1 MSEDKKEK
9 GLKFLYKKVS
19 DLIPYVNNA
28 RTHNEENIIKLASS
42 IKEFGFMAPIIIS
55 EDGGVIA
62 GHGRLMA
69 AKKLGIEKVP
79 CVVESHLSEMQRKGY
94 ILADNRLALDSG
106 WDDDLLKLEMQ
117 TLNDNGFDMK
127 LTGFDEDEINRLLV
141 VVSSDDESLSEK
153 TIENNSSEIDADDF
167 SDEKF
172 KHTCPKCG
180 FKFNDK
186 E

>member
-28 RTHNEENIIKLASS
+28 RTHNEENVIKLASS

-69 AKKLGIEKVP
+69 AKKLGLEKVP

-106 WDDDLLKLEMQ
+106 RDDELLKLEMQ

-127 LTGFDEDEINRLLV
+127 MTGFNEDEVMNMLKVQEHSVFDTALTEADFSSI
-141 VVSSDDESLSEK
+141 SSDDGSNSKKEK
-153 TIENNSSEIDADDF
+153 LVVH
-167 SDEKF
+167 K
-172 KHTCPKCG
+172 CPKCG
-180 FKFNDK
+180 HLFED
-186 E
+186 